1 MKRGRSMEQKETA
14 RQRYKKENIL
24 TIWLKLNR
32 KTEPELVKQI
42 EKQQNKN
49 GYLKSL
55 IKRDIEENKENN
67 WFY

>member
-1 MKRGRSMEQKETA
+1 MEQKETA

-67 WFY
+67 